1 MVVGC
6 ADCETS
12 CMSSTQSPAVG
23 GGVRIVGIVLTVLVG
38 VPFLFFAWIALSSR
52 FASGGADPHGYAL
65 IFGTFLALVAGIAL
79 ALVVPLM
86 FRSRQRGSV
95 YLGSLI
101 VYVLV
106 AAALIISLITA

>member
-1 MVVGC
+1 M
-6 ADCETS
+6 TS
-12 CMSSTQSPAVG
+12 NPSPAVG
-23 GGVRIVGIVLTVLVG
+23 RGVRIVGIVLTVLVG
-38 VPFLFFAWIALSSR
+38 APFLFFAWIALSSR
-52 FASGGADPHGYAL
+52 FGLGSADPHGYAL

-86 FRSRQRGSV
+86 FRSGRRASA

-106 AAALIISLITA
+106 AAGLIISLVTA